1 MHSHVCH
8 KKDYFKMLK
17 SKRII
22 FSIDGQ
28 QELASQATPP
38 KTFSSSPN

>member
-1 MHSHVCH
+1 
-8 KKDYFKMLK
+8 MLK

-28 QELASQATPP
+28 QELASQATTKP
-38 KTFSSSPN
+38 FSSSPNWYYFSLY